1 LFIKRNNEPE
11 NTMSNSFDAF
21 FRRLSEASDIRSQQD
36 LARALGVN
44 RSAVTQAKRR
54 GLAPEKWVLR
64 LAHDLGL
71 SPDWLAAGRGFA
83 RAGAAKHEAEDF
95 FQVPKV
101 AARLSA
107 GGGSF
112 EVEAR
117 VRDYYAFQRDWLARK
132 GSPERMV
139 LMDVSGNSMEPEIK
153 EGDTVLVDQSQ
164 QAVMAGSIYAVGV
177 EDTVM
182 VKRLEKRPGTL
193 VLVSDNPDYDPV
205 LLRGDELVNV
215 RLIGK
220 VVWIGREYR

>member
-1 LFIKRNNEPE
+1 
-11 NTMSNSFDAF
+11 MSFDAF

-36 LARALGVN
+36 LAKALGVN

-71 SPDWLAAGRGFA
+71 SPDWLAEGRGFA
-83 RAGAAKHEAEDF
+83 RAGATRHAAEDF

-107 GGGSF
+107 GGGSV
-112 EVEAR
+112 EVEGR
-117 VRDYYAFQRDWLARK
+117 VRGYYAFKRDWLART
-132 GSPERMV
+132 GTPERMV
-139 LMDVSGNSMEPEIK
+139 LMDVSGTSMEPEIR
-153 EGDTVLVDQSQ
+153 EGDTVLVDQGQS
-164 QAVMAGSIYAVGV
+164 AGMAGSIYAVGV

-182 VKRLEKRPGTL
+182 VKRLEKRPGAL

-205 LLRGDELVNV
+205 LLRGDELSNV

>member
-1 LFIKRNNEPE
+1 M
-11 NTMSNSFDAF
+11 TSSFDAF

-71 SPDWLAAGRGFA
+71 SPEWLAEGRGFA
-83 RAGAAKHEAEDF
+83 RAAAPRHPAEHF

-132 GSPERMV
+132 GTPERMV
-139 LMDVSGNSMEPEIK
+139 LMDVCGNSMEPELK
-153 EGDTVLVDQSQ
+153 EGDTVLVDQGQS
-164 QAVMAGSIYAVGV
+164 AVMAGSIYAVGV

-182 VKRLEKRPGTL
+182 VKRLEKRPGAL
-193 VLVSDNPDYDPV
+193 VLVSDNPDYDPIQ
-205 LLRGDELVNV
+205 LRGDELANV

>member
-1 LFIKRNNEPE
+1 MD
-11 NTMSNSFDAF
+11 TTFDAF
-21 FRRLSEASDIRSQQD
+21 FRRLAEATDIRSQQD

-71 SPDWLAAGRGFA
+71 NPDWLAAGRGFA
-83 RAGAAKHEAEDF
+83 RASAPRPSAEDF

-117 VRDYYAFQRDWLARK
+117 VRDYYAFKRDWLARK

-139 LMDVSGNSMEPEIK
+139 LMDVSGTSMEPEIR

-164 QAVMAGSIYAVGV
+164 QGVMAGSIYAVGV

-182 VKRLEKRPGTL
+182 VKRLEKRPGAL
-193 VLVSDNPDYDPV
+193 VLVSDNPDYEPV
-205 LLRGDELVNV
+205 LLRGDELANV
-215 RLIGK
+215 RLIGR